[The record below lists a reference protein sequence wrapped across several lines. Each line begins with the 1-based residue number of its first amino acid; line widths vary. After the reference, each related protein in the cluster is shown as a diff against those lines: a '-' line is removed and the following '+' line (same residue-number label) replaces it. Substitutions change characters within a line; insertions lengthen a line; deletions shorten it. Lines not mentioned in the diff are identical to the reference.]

1 MGDLLTRVTIWLA
14 LGLFAAAQIERRRA
28 APATSMTGR
37 WLFSVGCS
45 LYLAHVVLAFDV
57 HYGWSHAIAY
67 AETAIQTEAFTGL
80 RWGWGIYVSYLF
92 SAIWVG
98 ETAWWWLAPEGY
110 HTRVHRLDL
119 AMRAFF
125 LFTDSTLRMPRR
137 RPCPPSP
144 RPWRT
149 RRSPPANGGGRR
161 REA

>member
-1 MGDLLTRVTIWLA
+1 MSDLLTRVTIWLA

-80 RWGWGIYVSYLF
+80 RWGLGIYVSYLF

-125 LFTDSTLRMPRR
+125 LFMILNGAVVFVSGPQRLLGVAIVVVLLVAW
-137 RPCPPSP
+137 RPTQ
-144 RPWRT
+144 R
-149 RRSPPANGGGRR
+149 
-161 REA
+161 

>member
-80 RWGWGIYVSYLF
+80 RWGLGIYVSYLF

-125 LFTDSTLRMPRR
+125 LFMILNGAVVFVSGPQRLLGVAIVVVLLVAW
-137 RPCPPSP
+137 RPTQ
-144 RPWRT
+144 R
-149 RRSPPANGGGRR
+149 
-161 REA
+161 

>member
-125 LFTDSTLRMPRR
+125 LFMILNGAVVFVSGPQRLLGVAIVVVLLVAW
-137 RPCPPSP
+137 RPTQ
-144 RPWRT
+144 R
-149 RRSPPANGGGRR
+149 
-161 REA
+161 